1 MPTKE
6 IALAEP
12 VRVIPF
18 RAFEAGT
25 GDASLPLTV
34 RVATRAGELQRSW
47 SRTLHDLR
55 YRPPRRRTVARVLVL
70 VPAHNEAE
78 TIGHTLHALLAQS
91 RPADR
96 IVVIADNC
104 TDATAQVARRYRGVT
119 VMETVDNSDKKV
131 GALIQGWRRYQAG
144 YDFIAGVDAD
154 TILDDRCLE
163 QLESGLLAEPT
174 AGGIMAKYTFDQRL
188 GASAGARMLIRMQR
202 FEFASWTMDAL
213 RRRKTYVLGGQA
225 SLFRADALRAVALQS
240 PTQAPW
246 NPATMVEDMQLTG
259 DLRAMRYSTPVSSEA
274 RAYAG
279 PMLTVRSLWHQ
290 RRKWDQGMV
299 QLLTTTGLSR
309 WTTTLWR
316 QQLSLLSNGLTRLL
330 FAFML
335 TAALMVHQF
344 VWSWVWAIPPVLAA
358 LLNLRQSLTVPNR
371 TAADVVAAATL
382 LPVELYLIFRVA
394 CATASWA
401 TVLSG
406 IKRDAWERQARAE
419 AGQSNGAAK
428 ILGVIIGV
436 ALISG
441 AAVFGWLHASIWFQ
455 RVSLTSGWYVLATA
469 TIVQSAAMLWRIVR
483 PNKKYKP

>member
-6 IALAEP
+6 IAPAEP
-12 VRVIPF
+12 LRLMPF
-18 RAFEAGT
+18 ETFDT
-25 GDASLPLTV
+25 GDGPLPLSV
-34 RVATRAGELQRSW
+34 RVAGRAGELHRSW

-55 YRPPRRRTVARVLVL
+55 YRPPRRRTTAKILVL

-78 TIGHTLHALLAQS
+78 TIGQTLHALLKQS
-91 RPADR
+91 RAADR
-96 IVVIADNC
+96 IVVMADNC
-104 TDATAQVARRYRGVT
+104 TDDTVKIARQYRGIT
-119 VMETVDNSDKKV
+119 VMETVGNTDKKV

-154 TILDDRCLE
+154 TVLDDRCLE
-163 QLESGLLAEPT
+163 QLEAGLAAEPS

-188 GASAGARMLIRMQR
+188 GATGLARMLIRLQR

-259 DLRAMRYSTPVSSEA
+259 DLRAMRYTTPVSPEA

-279 PMLTVRSLWHQ
+279 PMLTVRALWSQ

-299 QLLTTTGLSR
+299 QLLTTTGLNR

-344 VWSWVWAIPPVLAA
+344 VWSWIWAIPPVLAA
-358 LLNLRQSLTVPNR
+358 LLNLRQSLVVPNR
-371 TAADVVAAATL
+371 TTADVIAGALL
-382 LPVELYLIFRVA
+382 LPVELYLMFRVA

-406 IKRDAWERQARAE
+406 IKQDAWARQARAE
-419 AGQSNGAAK
+419 AGQSNGTAK
-428 ILGVIIGV
+428 ILGVFILI
-436 ALISG
+436 ALVSG
-441 AAVFGWLHASIWFQ
+441 GAVYGWLNASIWFQ
-455 RVSLTSGWYVLATA
+455 RVSLTAGWYILATA
-469 TIVQSAAMLWRIVR
+469 TIVQMLAMVWRIVR
-483 PNKKYKP
+483 SNKKMRP

>member
-6 IALAEP
+6 IALAGP
-12 VRVIPF
+12 LRLAP
-18 RAFEAGT
+18 FEAPRAD
-25 GDASLPLTV
+25 DAAQPLSV
-34 RVATRAGELQRSW
+34 RVATRAGELHRSW

-55 YRPPRRRTVARVLVL
+55 YRPPRRRTVAKLLVL

-78 TIGHTLHALLAQS
+78 TIGHTLQALLGQT

-96 IVVIADNC
+96 IVVMADNC
-104 TDATAQVARRYRGVT
+104 TDDTAKIARRFRGVT
-119 VMETVDNSDKKV
+119 VMETVGNTDKKV

-154 TILDDRCLE
+154 TVLDERCLE
-163 QLESGLLAEPT
+163 HLEAGLVNEPT
-174 AGGIMAKYTFDQRL
+174 AGGIMAKYTFDMRM
-188 GASAGARMLIRMQR
+188 GVSAAARMLIRMQR
-202 FEFASWTMDAL
+202 LEFASWTMDAL

-259 DLRAMRYSTPVSSEA
+259 DLRAMRYTTPVSPEA

-279 PMLTVRSLWHQ
+279 PMLTVRGLWGQ

-299 QLLTTTGLSR
+299 QLLTTTGVNR

-316 QQLSLLSNGLTRLL
+316 SQLSLLVNGLTRLL
-330 FAFML
+330 FLFML

-344 VWSWVWAIPPVLAA
+344 VWSWIWAVPPVVAS
-358 LLNLRQSLTVPNR
+358 LLNVRQSLSVPNR
-371 TAADVVAAATL
+371 TAADVIAAATL
-382 LPVELYLIFRVA
+382 VPVELYLMFRVA

-401 TVLSG
+401 TVLAG
-406 IKRDAWERQARAE
+406 IKQDAWARQARAE
-419 AGQSNGAAK
+419 AGQGNGAAK
-428 ILGVIIGV
+428 ILGVFILI
-436 ALISG
+436 ALLSAG
-441 AAVFGWLHASIWFQ
+441 AVFGWLHASVWFQ
-455 RVSLTSGWYVLATA
+455 RVSLTSGWYFLATA
-469 TIVQSAAMLWRIVR
+469 TIVQVIGMAWRIIR
-483 PNKKYKP
+483 RNKKYRP

>member
-6 IALAEP
+6 IALSEP
-12 VRVIPF
+12 MRLIPF
-18 RAFEAGT
+18 ETFGT
-25 GDASLPLTV
+25 SDAPLPLSV
-34 RVATRAGELQRSW
+34 RVATRTGELHRSW
-47 SRTLHDLR
+47 SRTMHDLR
-55 YRPPRRRTVARVLVL
+55 YRPPRRRTVAKVLVL
-70 VPAHNEAE
+70 VPAHNEVD
-78 TIGHTLHALLAQS
+78 TIGNTLNALLSQS

-104 TDATAQVARRYRGVT
+104 TDDTAKLARRYRGVT
-119 VMETVDNSDKKV
+119 VMETAGNTDKKV

-154 TILDDRCLE
+154 TVLDNRCLE
-163 QLESGLLAEPT
+163 HLEAGLVAEPS

-188 GASAGARMLIRMQR
+188 GVSAGARMLIRMQR

-259 DLRAMRYSTPVSSEA
+259 DLRAMRYSTPVSPDA

-299 QLLTTTGLSR
+299 QLLTTTGVNR

-316 QQLSLLSNGLTRLL
+316 QQLSLFSNGLTRLL

-335 TAALMVHQF
+335 VAALMVHQF
-344 VWSWVWAIPPVLAA
+344 VWSWVWALPPVLAA
-358 LLNLRQSLTVPNR
+358 LLNLRQSMVVPNR

-382 LPVELYLIFRVA
+382 IPVELYLIFRVA

-406 IKRDAWERQARAE
+406 IKQDAWARQARAE

-428 ILGVIIGV
+428 ILGVFLLI
-436 ALISG
+436 ALVSAG
-441 AAVFGWLHASIWFQ
+441 AVYGWLHATVWFQ
-455 RVSLTSGWYVLATA
+455 RASLTTGWYLLATA
-469 TIVQSAAMLWRIVR
+469 TIVQTAAMLWRIIR
-483 PNKKYKP
+483 RNKKYRP